1 MSTNDENNEL
11 TLDEEEGIIELED
24 EDGNVSRFESAT
36 LYNNFYKTEFR
47 GGIYYALVPAD
58 YDEEE
63 GATEFIILKET
74 EINGENMLAT
84 VDNEEEMNAAGDEFL
99 KRFAELPELDIDE
112 E

>member
-1 MSTNDENNEL
+1 MTTNDENSEL
-11 TLDEEEGIIELED
+11 TLYEEEGIIELED
-24 EDGNVSRFESAT
+24 EDGNVSRFE
-36 LYNNFYKTEFR
+36 FIDRMEFR

-74 EINGENMLAT
+74 VVNGENMLAT
-84 VDNEEEMNAAGDEFL
+84 INDEEEMNAAGDEFL
-99 KRFAELPELDIDE
+99 KRFAELPELEIDE

>member
-1 MSTNDENNEL
+1 MSTNDENSEL

-24 EDGNVSRFESAT
+24 EDGNVSRFE
-36 LYNNFYKTEFR
+36 FIDRMEFR
-47 GGIYYALVPAD
+47 GGIYYAPVPAD

-74 EINGENMLAT
+74 VVNGENMLAT
-84 VDNEEEMNAAGDEFL
+84 IDDEEEMNAAGDEFL
-99 KRFAELPELDIDE
+99 KRFAELPELEIDE

>member
-24 EDGNVSRFESAT
+24 EDGNVSRFE
-36 LYNNFYKTEFR
+36 FIDRMEFR

-84 VDNEEEMNAAGDEFL
+84 VDNEEEMNEIGRASCRE
-99 KRFAELPELDIDE
+99 RV
-112 E
+112 

>member
-1 MSTNDENNEL
+1 MSTNEENNEL

-24 EDGNVSRFESAT
+24 EEGNVSRFE
-36 LYNNFYKTEFR
+36 FIDRMEFR

-74 EINGENMLAT
+74 EINGETMLAT
-84 VDNEEEMNAAGDEFL
+84 IDDEDEMNAAGDEFL
-99 KRFAELPELDIDE
+99 KRFAELPELEIEDE
-112 E
+112 

>member
-24 EDGNVSRFESAT
+24 EDGNVSRFE
-36 LYNNFYKTEFR
+36 FIDRMEFR

>member
-24 EDGNVSRFESAT
+24 EYGNVSRFE
-36 LYNNFYKTEFR
+36 FIDRMEFR

>member
-24 EDGNVSRFESAT
+24 EDGNVSRFE
-36 LYNNFYKTEFR
+36 FIDRMEFR

-74 EINGENMLAT
+74 EINKYRKFKQNT
-84 VDNEEEMNAAGDEFL
+84 
-99 KRFAELPELDIDE
+99 KS
-112 E
+112 

>member
-1 MSTNDENNEL
+1 MSTNDENSEL

-24 EDGNVSRFESAT
+24 EDGNVSRFE
-36 LYNNFYKTEFR
+36 FIDRMEFR

-74 EINGENMLAT
+74 VVNAHKASDPRDENDT
-84 VDNEEEMNAAGDEFL
+84 VDIPWVLAKNLFNS
-99 KRFAELPELDIDE
+99 
-112 E
+112 

>member
-24 EDGNVSRFESAT
+24 EEGNVSRFE
-36 LYNNFYKTEFR
+36 FIDRMEFR

-74 EINGENMLAT
+74 EINGENMLST
-84 VDNEEEMNAAGDEFL
+84 VDDEEEMNAAGDEFL
-99 KRFAELPELDIDE
+99 KRFAELPELEIGE

>member
-1 MSTNDENNEL
+1 MSTNDENSEL

-24 EDGNVSRFESAT
+24 EDGNVSRFE
-36 LYNNFYKTEFR
+36 FIDRMEFR

-74 EINGENMLAT
+74 VVNGENMLAT
-84 VDNEEEMNAAGDEFL
+84 INDEEEMNAAGDEFL
-99 KRFAELPELDIDE
+99 KRFAELPELEIDE

>member
-24 EDGNVSRFESAT
+24 ENGNVSRFE
-36 LYNNFYKTEFR
+36 FIDRMEFR